1 MAPILRTDSGIT
13 TSTLFSP
20 PAGPMN
26 RSQSMFE
33 SRFWAASSLGR
44 NLLACFQGECF
55 KFKKPARQSLFI
67 FQVLQVCVAAL
78 VQWP

>member
-1 MAPILRTDSGIT
+1 
-13 TSTLFSP
+13 
-20 PAGPMN
+20 
-26 RSQSMFE
+26 MFE